1 MWAATACATAFRHAA
16 CGRSSAGAS
25 LAIAAAVLIGCA
37 MTPQAATRADTRAIT
52 IAACA
57 ACHGVDGVAPDS
69 EVPHLA
75 GQNERYLL
83 NQLLAFRSGRRLH
96 KEMRFMAR
104 ELTTAE
110 MAAIAAYYAALP
122 PR

>member
-1 MWAATACATAFRHAA
+1 MMAAYASIQRIGRLLAGIALCACMP
-16 CGRSSAGAS
+16 
-25 LAIAAAVLIGCA
+25 AIAD
-37 MTPQAATRADTRAIT
+37 PRAIT

-57 ACHGVDGVAPDS
+57 ACHGADGVAPDS

-83 NQLLAFRSGRRLH
+83 NQMLAFRSGRRQH
-96 KEMRFMAR
+96 REMRFMTH
-104 ELTTAE
+104 ELTDAQV
-110 MAAIAAYYAALP
+110 AAIAAYYASLP